1 MGIFLCYSLLLKTG
15 FLAECGAHLLAR
27 LVGEQIPGISCLCIS
42 VLRLQIYATVPWF
55 LCGCWRSK
63 LRFLCM
69 YSKQLTNEPPSYP
82 VSPDT
87 ESISTFD
94 LKMIMLL
101 YIYIFCEGVSL
112 KCAETLNHCL
122 VVVSLELLTF
132 PCSSIDCAD
141 SCRSIMMH
149 GKCSPLKAVFKCVS
163 ILLSS
168 SVIHHK
174 LFASVIKLSQANCA
188 YYIM

>member
-1 MGIFLCYSLLLKTG
+1 MNHHTWPIIFFSLSVYVYVGMYTHAYVHGGQRKVMGIFLCYSLLLKTG

-101 YIYIFCEGVSL
+101 YIYIFL
-112 KCAETLNHCL
+112 
-122 VVVSLELLTF
+122 
-132 PCSSIDCAD
+132 
-141 SCRSIMMH
+141 
-149 GKCSPLKAVFKCVS
+149 
-163 ILLSS
+163 
-168 SVIHHK
+168 
-174 LFASVIKLSQANCA
+174 
-188 YYIM
+188 